1 MWRGRLFVICL
12 ISAILFSAQF
22 TALMVLSRVYPL
34 AYTFRLRSS
43 GGISVGFIVASLVL
57 FFPRRP
63 RFALILP
70 WYFLFLG
77 VFLFFSA
84 LLSKGLS
91 SGQLLVQGIGLLL
104 AIASYLKLTRFSG
117 HLQSLD
123 RDSRQ
128 EVGDEAKRSERL

>member
-1 MWRGRLFVICL
+1 MWRGRLFLICL

-34 AYTFRLRSS
+34 AYTFRPRLS

-63 RFALILP
+63 RFALIPP

-84 LLSKGLS
+84 LLTQGLS

-104 AIASYLKLTRFSG
+104 AIASYLVIR
-117 HLQSLD
+117 
-123 RDSRQ
+123 RDKKQRPST
-128 EVGDEAKRSERL
+128 DPAA